1 MTLRLKM
8 FLFAVVAH
16 FVAATAQLN
25 VDMTIMLGRNALG
38 MDDYLSA
45 IHYFNQAIA
54 AKPFLSKPYFYRAYA
69 KFTLEDY
76 SGANDDCTASI
87 NLNPYMAEVYS
98 LRGLCRINLKDYAG
112 AEQDYTR
119 VLQEMPDDQGC
130 IYNRALCRLQ
140 LKDYAR
146 ADSDLTNILNR
157 WPGLSRAYLVKAQ
170 IRLEEKD
177 TLGALAWMDTLLV
190 KKPREQAAWSFKGYY
205 ALQHEDYAAADSFL
219 TRAIELRPD
228 DHEYYVARAQ
238 ARQSLDRF
246 NEALADYDKTL
257 QLVPEHFV
265 AHYNRGLLRSL
276 IGDYNRAIEDFTF
289 ILKKEPDNTLARY
302 NRAELR
308 EKVGQFRGAIA
319 DYTELIK
326 AYPNFVYGYMAR
338 ANCRRKIGDKDGA
351 AKDETVVARNT
362 LDLTYQQNK
371 LKQRDIRHVRKRSE
385 HALEQYRQFVEED
398 SGKVLDILGDLYGKV
413 QNRKA
418 EQEPLPM
425 FELTMQNR
433 SKRKHAATAFLPELK
448 DLQILDTPERHLVF
462 STVAEIGNIDEAR
475 QDESRLAAARTALTP
490 AAGALLASV
499 VQASLYNYEAAIAEA
514 EAAAKADTLSRLPL
528 MQLAALLA
536 RQTPADG
543 IAADKAPASSEA
555 ALTRSNKALQLL
567 DKALALSPGDA
578 YIYYNRGCLYMQR
591 GDIKAAAEDFTRAV
605 EKDPRL
611 AEAYFNRGIVGLRS
625 GDTAAAMRDFSKAG
639 ELGIYQAYNLLKQCM
654 QTIDKP

>member
-1 MTLRLKM
+1 M
-8 FLFAVVAH
+8 
-16 FVAATAQLN
+16 
-25 VDMTIMLGRNALG
+25 
-38 MDDYLSA
+38 
-45 IHYFNQAIA
+45 
-54 AKPFLSKPYFYRAYA
+54 
-69 KFTLEDY
+69 
-76 SGANDDCTASI
+76 
-87 NLNPYMAEVYS
+87 
-98 LRGLCRINLKDYAG
+98 
-112 AEQDYTR
+112 
-119 VLQEMPDDQGC
+119 
-130 IYNRALCRLQ
+130 
-140 LKDYAR
+140 
-146 ADSDLTNILNR
+146 
-157 WPGLSRAYLVKAQ
+157 
-170 IRLEEKD
+170 
-177 TLGALAWMDTLLV
+177 
-190 KKPREQAAWSFKGYY
+190 
-205 ALQHEDYAAADSFL
+205 
-219 TRAIELRPD
+219 
-228 DHEYYVARAQ
+228 ARAQ
-238 ARQSLDRF
+238 ARQLQDRF

-326 AYPNFVYGYMAR
+326 AYPNFIYGYMAR

-351 AKDETVVARNT
+351 AKDETVVARST

-371 LKQRDIRHVRKRSE
+371 PKQRDIRHVRKRSE

-475 QDESRLAAARTALTP
+475 QDESRLAAARTALAP

-555 ALTRSNKALQLL
+555 ALTRSNKALQTL

-611 AEAYFNRGIVGLRS
+611 AEAYFNRGIARLLS

>member
-8 FLFAVVAH
+8 FLLAVVVHIA
-16 FVAATAQLN
+16 AATAQLN

-119 VLQEMPDDQGC
+119 VLLEMPDDQGC

-205 ALQHEDYAAADSFL
+205 ALQHEDYTAADSFL

-319 DYTELIK
+319 DY
-326 AYPNFVYGYMAR
+326 
-338 ANCRRKIGDKDGA
+338 RRKIGDKEGA
-351 AKDETVVARNT
+351 AKDETVVARST

-371 LKQRDIRHVRKRSE
+371 PKQRDIRHVRKRSE

-448 DLQILDTPERHLVF
+448 DLQILDTPERRLVF
-462 STVAEIGNIDEAR
+462 STVAEKGNIDEAR
-475 QDESRLAAARTALTP
+475 QDESRLAAARTTLAP

-536 RQTPADG
+536 RQAPADG
-543 IAADKAPASSEA
+543 
-555 ALTRSNKALQLL
+555 RH
-567 DKALALSPGDA
+567 
-578 YIYYNRGCLYMQR
+578 
-591 GDIKAAAEDFTRAV
+591 
-605 EKDPRL
+605 
-611 AEAYFNRGIVGLRS
+611 
-625 GDTAAAMRDFSKAG
+625 
-639 ELGIYQAYNLLKQCM
+639 
-654 QTIDKP
+654 